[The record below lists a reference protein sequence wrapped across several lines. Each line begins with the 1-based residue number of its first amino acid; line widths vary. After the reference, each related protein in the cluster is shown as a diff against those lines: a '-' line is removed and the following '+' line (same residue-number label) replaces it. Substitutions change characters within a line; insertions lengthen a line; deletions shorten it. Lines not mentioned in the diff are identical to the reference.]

1 MATQTIQTFTLRTE
15 DLSLEDIEKYFV
27 ETKLDRENI
36 EFLKSNNIGLLIG
49 SRGTEKSFLLRKAEK
64 ELLDDFESSRL
75 LPVFVSFSTS
85 ALVDESG
92 DNFKKWMLSK
102 VLFAIQ
108 GQLQK
113 IGIIKSNIFA
123 MLMGEESNESNELA
137 SKIKDL
143 IKYLED
149 SWKKDTKIESG
160 KLTSFVTDFDYFK
173 RLIEEICTKSN
184 IKRIVLLF
192 DEACHNFIPKQQQ
205 EFFTM
210 FRNIRTPFICS
221 KAAVYPGVSSY
232 GTFEVF
238 HDAVVKRVEKNILA
252 DDYIEKMREIIKKQ
266 INEETYNNLARQG
279 ELLNALIWAS
289 TGNPRILLKSVYE
302 ASNQLHS
309 LNKSNTNTKLKDFY
323 RTQMWN
329 EYTKLGDKFP
339 KYKDIIEWGREFVEN
354 FLIPEIYKKNERSKN
369 EDDYTKHSVFF
380 IIHKDSPEIVKKALG
395 ILEYSGI
402 LTLKDE
408 GYKMHNGIYNRYQ
421 LNIGIAALGASES
434 DLTSYIS
441 RITTNLSI
449 KVLTEYG
456 KESKA
461 FEKAN
466 EIAKNINLDITGI
479 DIETLLKKDI
489 EILDI
494 SQFQKDNIRKV
505 GFNTLSDILMSE
517 ESELKK
523 AYLIGDTRARR
534 IHNQA
539 MNALLEYIMG

>member
-15 DLSLEDIEKYFV
+15 DLSLEDIEQYFV

-36 EFLKSNNIGLLIG
+36 DFLKSNNIGLLIG
-49 SRGTEKSFLLRKAEK
+49 SRGTGKTFLLRKAEK

-113 IGIIKSNIFA
+113 IGVIKSNIFA

-137 SKIKDL
+137 RKIKDL
-143 IKYLED
+143 IKSLED
-149 SWKKDTKIESG
+149 SWKEDTKIESG
-160 KLTSFVTDFDYFK
+160 ILTSFVTDFDYFK

-339 KYKDIIEWGREFVEN
+339 KYRDIIEWGREFVET
-354 FLIPEIYKKNERSKN
+354 FLIPEIYKKNERSKI
-369 EDDYTKHSVFF
+369 EDDYIKHSVFF

-479 DIETLLKKDI
+479 DIETLLKKDV

-505 GFNTLSDILMSE
+505 GFNTLSDILTSE

>member
-1 MATQTIQTFTLRTE
+1 M
-15 DLSLEDIEKYFV
+15 
-27 ETKLDRENI
+27 
-36 EFLKSNNIGLLIG
+36 
-49 SRGTEKSFLLRKAEK
+49 
-64 ELLDDFESSRL
+64 
-75 LPVFVSFSTS
+75 
-85 ALVDESG
+85 
-92 DNFKKWMLSK
+92 
-102 VLFAIQ
+102 
-108 GQLQK
+108 
-113 IGIIKSNIFA
+113 
-123 MLMGEESNESNELA
+123 
-137 SKIKDL
+137 
-143 IKYLED
+143 
-149 SWKKDTKIESG
+149 
-160 KLTSFVTDFDYFK
+160 
-173 RLIEEICTKSN
+173 
-184 IKRIVLLF
+184 LLF